1 MNEGWIN
8 DEWMINEWWMND
20 EWLINEWWKMNELW
34 IKECM
39 ELGLLGYLG
48 WIYKSIIQLLV
59 NRYIDM

>member
-1 MNEGWIN
+1 M
-8 DEWMINEWWMND
+8 NEWWMND